1 MNTTKIIL
9 IVCILFLCG
18 CVLFE
23 GYTTRETVIDP
34 ITGQPTEVITEH
46 EAPAVQVF
54 KSAVAPLT
62 SGNWW
67 GAIIAAVTTGV
78 TSVLAAMKSKEAKK
92 NRVSAAEAAAL
103 AKKNRVSA
111 AEAAA
116 LAETLRGIAEN
127 GGQKKYVQ
135 IALKDAATS
144 QQAAHVRDHLREIRK
159 EITPEA

>member
-1 MNTTKIIL
+1 MNMTKIIL

-78 TSVLAAMKSKEAKK
+78 TTVLAAMKSKE
-92 NRVSAAEAAAL
+92 

-135 IALKDAATS
+135 VALKDAATS

>member
-78 TSVLAAMKSKEAKK
+78 TTVLAAMKSKE
-92 NRVSAAEAAAL
+92 

-127 GGQKKYVQ
+127 GGQKEYVQ
-135 IALKDAATS
+135 VALKDAATS